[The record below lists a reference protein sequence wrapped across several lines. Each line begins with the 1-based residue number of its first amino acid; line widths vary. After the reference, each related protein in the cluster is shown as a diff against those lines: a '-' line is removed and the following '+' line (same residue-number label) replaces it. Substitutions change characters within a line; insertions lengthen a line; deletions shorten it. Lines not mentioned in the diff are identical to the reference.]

1 MSDDLE
7 KRLEEAAKRIAK
19 IGDEIK
25 QQVEEALEKK
35 EKQVDVTADAAPA
48 ATPEVNKAVE
58 DGLQRIRETVDSV
71 SQQFR
76 ATAED
81 VSKGL
86 EAPTKEALAS
96 VQEAFTKVQERIE
109 AVRAE
114 GHFDEFA
121 SHQKRALE
129 EAVKALEEL
138 IPEGLRTH
146 GKNALSEAFEGFS
159 KLFAGL
165 FPQAENVS
173 EAQRV
178 VIETETDDAAAVK
191 PSEPSTPVA
200 NTPDEEGENA

>member
-35 EKQVDVTADAAPA
+35 EKNIDVTPAAPKIDMPDA
-48 ATPEVNKAVE
+48 NRVKE

-86 EAPTKEALAS
+86 EGPTKEALAS
-96 VQEAFTKVQERIE
+96 VQDAFAKVQERIE
-109 AVRAE
+109 SVRAE
-114 GHFDEFA
+114 GKFDEFA
-121 SHQKRALE
+121 AHQKRALE

-146 GKNALSEAFEGFS
+146 GKNALGEAYEGFS

-165 FPQAENVS
+165 FPQAAAES

-178 VIETETDDAAAVK
+178 MIETELDAPAK
-191 PSEPSTPVA
+191 PSEPSTPVG
-200 NTPDEEGENA
+200 NTPDEEGEGA